1 MYGGELMGSDLI
13 LYNEW
18 NIGDKVTVVD
28 EPYEDCPFSWIDT
41 MDEFCSRDAVIVDK
55 QFSDNFGTYYYIINI
70 DDRFHSWCGNCFK
83 VEEEAEFDVA
93 EDEFVMLIL
102 G

>member
-1 MYGGELMGSDLI
+1 M
-13 LYNEW
+13 W
-18 NIGDKVTVVD
+18 KRTVV
-28 EPYEDCPFSWIDT
+28 PMVFP
-41 MDEFCSRDAVIVDK
+41 SRELAVTI
-55 QFSDNFGTYYYIINI
+55 GTYYYIINI